1 MANRITAEN
10 LTRSAKAPT
19 IRAGVMQAK
28 VIWKT
33 TNTSSG
39 MATPFE
45 KVSDSV
51 DTSTPERNA
60 LDRPPT
66 KAVAAAVKARL

>member
-1 MANRITAEN
+1 MTNSTTAEN

-33 TNTSSG
+33 TKVSSG

-45 KVSDSV
+45 KVSDIV
-51 DTSTPERNA
+51 VTSTPARNIFEN
-60 LDRPPT
+60 PP
-66 KAVAAAVKARL
+66 KIGVAGA

>member
-1 MANRITAEN
+1 M
-10 LTRSAKAPT
+10 RSAKAPT

-33 TNTSSG
+33 TKISSG

-45 KVSDSV
+45 KVSDSRRHV
-51 DTSTPERNA
+51 DAGQEHLREA
-60 LDRPPT
+60 
-66 KAVAAAVKARL
+66 AEIGVARRVKARL